1 MAFRRFTKSSVYFL
15 QAPVVKEKMC
25 TFNLPKRFMKF
36 KYKIPPFV
44 FGVSVGL
51 LAGVAFFIFKI
62 DDYIKKI
69 NRPSID
75 NIKIVEQ
82 TVTEKPRQEKE
93 EKPEKEKRKPSIN
106 TNNSP
111 NINYSEVDALLRE
124 EEAIKVA
131 QEELL
136 SVKNIKVI
144 NLDMKTR
151 KDTLTGQLAG
161 VTSSEYP
168 NMFFV
173 EFWKTPLNSK
183 GYRMTRNRVILYGLS
198 DFSSITIYKVDDN
211 YYLKN
216 DDLVYKISAG
226 TEFKPME
233 PVSDSE
239 LLARIN

>member
-1 MAFRRFTKSSVYFL
+1 
-15 QAPVVKEKMC
+15 
-25 TFNLPKRFMKF
+25 MKF

-51 LAGVAFFIFKI
+51 LAGVAFFMFKI

-69 NRPSID
+69 NKPSID

-82 TVTEKPRQEKE
+82 TVKEDSGKNTTSQKESNDEKE
-93 EKPEKEKRKPSIN
+93 RHKPTIN
-106 TNNSP
+106 TKNSP
-111 NINYSEVDALLRE
+111 NINYSEVDALLK

-144 NLDMKTR
+144 NLDVRTK

-161 VTSSEYP
+161 VTSSDYP

-198 DFSSITIYKVDDN
+198 DFSSITIYKADDN

-233 PVSDSE
+233 PVNDSE

>member
-1 MAFRRFTKSSVYFL
+1 M
-15 QAPVVKEKMC
+15 
-25 TFNLPKRFMKF
+25 
-36 KYKIPPFV
+36 

-69 NRPSID
+69 NKPSID

-82 TVTEKPRQEKE
+82 TVKEDSGDDKKSRKEDGNDRQKH
-93 EKPEKEKRKPSIN
+93 KPSIN
-106 TNNSP
+106 TKHSP
-111 NINYSEVDALLRE
+111 NINYNEVDELLKE

-144 NLDMKTR
+144 NLDMRSR

-161 VTSSEYP
+161 VTSSDYP

-233 PVSDSE
+233 PVNDSE

>member
-1 MAFRRFTKSSVYFL
+1 
-15 QAPVVKEKMC
+15 
-25 TFNLPKRFMKF
+25 MKF
-36 KYKIPPFV
+36 KYKIPPFF
-44 FGVSVGL
+44 FGVSIGL
-51 LAGVAFFIFKI
+51 LIGVAFFIFKI

-69 NRPSID
+69 NKPNTD
-75 NIKIVEQ
+75 NIKIVER
-82 TVTEKPRQEKE
+82 TISEKPVEKE
-93 EKPEKEKRKPSIN
+93 EKIPTQKKHGIN
-106 TNNSP
+106 TKNSP
-111 NINYSEVDALLRE
+111 NINYSEVDALLKE
-124 EEAIKVA
+124 EEAIHVA

-144 NLDMKTR
+144 NLDVKTK

-161 VTSSEYP
+161 VTSSDYP
-168 NMFFV
+168 NLFFV

-216 DDLVYKISAG
+216 DDLVYKISSG

-233 PVSDSE
+233 LVNDSE
-239 LLARIN
+239 LLAKIN

>member
-1 MAFRRFTKSSVYFL
+1 MR
-15 QAPVVKEKMC
+15 
-25 TFNLPKRFMKF
+25 F

-44 FGVSVGL
+44 FGVSIGL
-51 LAGVAFFIFKI
+51 LVGVAFFIFKI
-62 DDYIKKI
+62 DDYLKKF
-69 NRPSID
+69 NKPNID

-82 TVTEKPRQEKE
+82 SISNTSSE
-93 EKPEKEKRKPSIN
+93 EKKEDKSDKKVSIN
-106 TNNSP
+106 TKNSP
-111 NINYSEVDALLRE
+111 NINYNEIDNLLKE
-124 EEAIKVA
+124 DDINVA

-144 NLDMKTR
+144 DLDVNAKR
-151 KDTLTGQLAG
+151 DTLTGQLAG
-161 VTSSEYP
+161 VTSSDYP
-168 NMFFV
+168 NLFFV

-211 YYLKN
+211 FYLKN
-216 DDLVYKISAG
+216 DDVVYKISSG

-233 PVSDSE
+233 LVQDSN

>member
-1 MAFRRFTKSSVYFL
+1 
-15 QAPVVKEKMC
+15 
-25 TFNLPKRFMKF
+25 MKF

-51 LAGVAFFIFKI
+51 LAGVAFFMFKI
-62 DDYIKKI
+62 DDYLKKI
-69 NRPSID
+69 NKPSID
-75 NIKIVEQ
+75 NIRITEQ
-82 TVTEKPRQEKE
+82 TVAEKSPHDKDGKE
-93 EKPEKEKRKPSIN
+93 AKAGKEKHKTGIN
-106 TNNSP
+106 TSHSP
-111 NINYSEVDALLRE
+111 NINYNEVDALLRE

-144 NLDMKTR
+144 NLDVKTR

-161 VTSSEYP
+161 VTSTDYP

-233 PVSDSE
+233 PVNDSE

>member
-1 MAFRRFTKSSVYFL
+1 MR
-15 QAPVVKEKMC
+15 
-25 TFNLPKRFMKF
+25 F

-44 FGVSVGL
+44 FGVSIGL
-51 LAGVAFFIFKI
+51 LAGVAFFIFKM
-62 DDYIKKI
+62 DDYLKKF
-69 NRPSID
+69 NKPNID

-82 TVTEKPRQEKE
+82 AVSATPSEKKENKKIEK
-93 EKPEKEKRKPSIN
+93 KIRFN
-106 TNNSP
+106 TNQSP
-111 NINYSEVDALLRE
+111 TINYNEVDALLKE
-124 EEAIKVA
+124 EDIHIA

-144 NLDMKTR
+144 DLDATTKR
-151 KDTLTGQLAG
+151 DTLTGQLAG
-161 VTSSEYP
+161 VTSAEYP
-168 NMFFV
+168 NLFFV

-211 YYLKN
+211 FYLKN
-216 DDLVYKISAG
+216 DDVVYKISSG

-233 PVSDSE
+233 LVQDSG

>member
-1 MAFRRFTKSSVYFL
+1 MR
-15 QAPVVKEKMC
+15 
-25 TFNLPKRFMKF
+25 F

-44 FGVSVGL
+44 FGVSIGL
-51 LAGVAFFIFKI
+51 LAGIAFFIFKI
-62 DDYIKKI
+62 DDYLKKFNKPDI
-69 NRPSID
+69 G

-82 TVTEKPRQEKE
+82 SVSNSSSENKDDTRSEKKSRISTK
-93 EKPEKEKRKPSIN
+93 
-106 TNNSP
+106 NSP
-111 NINYSEVDALLRE
+111 NINYSEVDALLKE
-124 EEAIKVA
+124 DDIKVA

-144 NLDMKTR
+144 DLDETTKR
-151 KDTLTGQLAG
+151 DTLTGQLAG
-161 VTSSEYP
+161 VTSSDYP
-168 NMFFV
+168 NLFFV

-216 DDLVYKISAG
+216 DDVVYKISSG

-233 PVSDSE
+233 LVQDSN

>member
-1 MAFRRFTKSSVYFL
+1 MSLR
-15 QAPVVKEKMC
+15 
-25 TFNLPKRFMKF
+25 F

-44 FGVSVGL
+44 FGVTIGL

-62 DDYIKKI
+62 DDYVSKFSK
-69 NRPSID
+69 PSLD
-75 NIKIVEQ
+75 DIKIVEQ
-82 TVTEKPRQEKE
+82 TIVESKNDETDKKE
-93 EKPEKEKRKPSIN
+93 HQKKITIN
-106 TNNSP
+106 TSKSP
-111 NINYSEVDALLRE
+111 NIDYNEVDEL
-124 EEAIKVA
+124 IKEDDINVA

-144 NLDMKTR
+144 DLDNKQK

-161 VTSSEYP
+161 VSSSNFP

-198 DFSSITIYKVDDN
+198 DFSSITIYKVESN
-211 YYLKN
+211 FYLKN
-216 DDLVYKISAG
+216 DDVVYKISTG

-233 PVSDSE
+233 LVNDSE
-239 LLARIN
+239 LLAKIN

>member
-1 MAFRRFTKSSVYFL
+1 MR
-15 QAPVVKEKMC
+15 
-25 TFNLPKRFMKF
+25 F

-44 FGVSVGL
+44 FGVSIGL
-51 LAGVAFFIFKI
+51 LAGIAFFIFKM
-62 DDYIKKI
+62 DDYLKRFNKP
-69 NRPSID
+69 NID

-82 TVTEKPRQEKE
+82 SVSGNSENKEKPKS
-93 EKPEKEKRKPSIN
+93 EKRLTVN
-106 TNNSP
+106 TKNSP
-111 NINYSEVDALLRE
+111 NINYNEVDALLKE
-124 EEAIKVA
+124 EDINVA

-144 NLDMKTR
+144 DLDANSKR
-151 KDTLTGQLAG
+151 DTLTGQLAG
-161 VTSSEYP
+161 VTSADYP
-168 NMFFV
+168 NLFFV

-216 DDLVYKISAG
+216 DDVVYKVSSG

-233 PVSDSE
+233 LVHDSD
-239 LLARIN
+239 LLAKIN

>member
-1 MAFRRFTKSSVYFL
+1 MR
-15 QAPVVKEKMC
+15 
-25 TFNLPKRFMKF
+25 F

-44 FGVSVGL
+44 FGVSIGL
-51 LAGVAFFIFKI
+51 LVGVAFFIFKI
-62 DDYIKKI
+62 DDYLKKI
-69 NRPSID
+69 NKPDID

-82 TVTEKPRQEKE
+82 TVSNTPADNKE
-93 EKPEKEKRKPSIN
+93 ETKAGKKTTIN
-106 TNNSP
+106 TKNSP
-111 NINYSEVDALLRE
+111 NINYSEVDALLKE
-124 EEAIKVA
+124 DDIKVA

-144 NLDMKTR
+144 DLDASSKR
-151 KDTLTGQLAG
+151 DTLTGQLAG
-161 VTSSEYP
+161 VTSSDYP
-168 NMFFV
+168 NLFFV

-216 DDLVYKISAG
+216 DDVVYKISSG

-233 PVSDSE
+233 LVQDTD

>member
-1 MAFRRFTKSSVYFL
+1 MRF
-15 QAPVVKEKMC
+15 
-25 TFNLPKRFMKF
+25 KR
-36 KYKIPPFV
+36 KIPPFV
-44 FGVSVGL
+44 FGVSIGL
-51 LAGVAFFIFKI
+51 LVGIAFFIFKI
-62 DDYIKKI
+62 DDYLKKL
-69 NRPSID
+69 NKPNID
-75 NIKIVEQ
+75 NIRISEQ
-82 TVTEKPRQEKE
+82 TLTNSKNTEVEKKENKKTKKKFEVNTTNSPEINYNEIDALVKE
-93 EKPEKEKRKPSIN
+93 EDI
-106 TNNSP
+106 T
-111 NINYSEVDALLRE
+111 
-124 EEAIKVA
+124 VA

-144 NLDMKTR
+144 DLDANSK

-161 VTSSEYP
+161 VTSSDFP

-216 DDLVYKISAG
+216 EDVVYKISSG

-233 PVSDSE
+233 LVNDAQ
-239 LLARIN
+239 LLAKIN

>member
-1 MAFRRFTKSSVYFL
+1 MR
-15 QAPVVKEKMC
+15 
-25 TFNLPKRFMKF
+25 F

-44 FGVSVGL
+44 FGVSIGL
-51 LAGVAFFIFKI
+51 LAGIAFFIFKI
-62 DDYIKKI
+62 DDYLKKF
-69 NRPSID
+69 NKPDID

-82 TVTEKPRQEKE
+82 SVSNSSSENKDAAKAEKKSRISTK
-93 EKPEKEKRKPSIN
+93 
-106 TNNSP
+106 NSP
-111 NINYSEVDALLRE
+111 NINYSEVDALLKE
-124 EEAIKVA
+124 DDIKVA

-144 NLDMKTR
+144 DLDETTKR
-151 KDTLTGQLAG
+151 DTLTGQLAG
-161 VTSSEYP
+161 VTSSDYP
-168 NMFFV
+168 NLFFV

-211 YYLKN
+211 FYLKN
-216 DDLVYKISAG
+216 DDVVYKISSG

-233 PVSDSE
+233 LVQDSN